1 MESSFQ
7 DEDGCTDGSDNR
19 SFINEYSEDETR
31 KDIRVKK
38 EELRKLQNLLIFF
51 MCPSSESPA
60 CILKSKESW
69 KIRWP
74 SRTCE
79 TIEQQKKSIFSDS
92 NFEASNLISESELT
106 PGNSFSMSNGDL
118 PLVWSSL
125 ESSKNANS
133 SAHGALYNGRSSS
146 TVILTTSI
154 SSASLPPLEFYKNE
168 ETSPQ
173 IRCLKEQLSSWIS
186 AVWSRRNLNCALFSG
201 YTFQFLCSLW
211 CDEIYQFL
219 SELIDSLLELR
230 CYGIENRNHLL
241 LSKKR
246 NSLSHIS
253 SACINETNEAKIESE
268 GDWMTVL
275 RAVAKLPI
283 PSRLIERVR
292 TRMKSLLNN
301 GDDSTTK
308 ETFSETI

>member
-7 DEDGCTDGSDNR
+7 DEDGSDS
-19 SFINEYSEDETR
+19 SFINEDSEDETR
-31 KDIRVKK
+31 KDTRLKK
-38 EELRKLQNLLIFF
+38 EELRKLRNLLIFF

-60 CILKSKESW
+60 CIVKSKESW

-79 TIEQQKKSIFSDS
+79 TVEQQKKSIFSDS
-92 NFEASNLISESELT
+92 NFETFLETETSNLISESELT
-106 PGNSFSMSNGDL
+106 PGNSFGISNGDL

-133 SAHGALYNGRSSS
+133 STHGALYNGSRSSV
-146 TVILTTSI
+146 VILTTSL

-186 AVWSRRNLNCALFSG
+186 AVWNRRNLNCALFSG

-211 CDEIYQFL
+211 CDEVYQFL

-230 CYGIENRNHLL
+230 CYGMENRNHLL

-246 NSLSHIS
+246 NSLSRIPS
-253 SACINETNEAKIESE
+253 IRINETNERKTESE

-275 RAVAKLPI
+275 RAAAKLPI
-283 PSRLIERVR
+283 PSRLIERVQ
-292 TRMKSLLNN
+292 TRMKFLLKN

-308 ETFSETI
+308 ETFS